1 MCNDQTC
8 YNDKFDL
15 SVQLETRNSWIID
28 IPMHFLNTRRGYA
41 LRNTMTEYFLNMRA
55 EYGSLT
61 GKNFNEYSKR

>member
-15 SVQLETRNSWIID
+15 SMQLETRYSWIIN
-28 IPMHFLNTRRGYA
+28 ILMHFLNMRRGYA
-41 LRNTMTEYFLNMRA
+41 LRNTTTEYFLNMRA